1 MSFGQFLGA
10 VGNAAGMGPAASIAG
25 YGLDAFSDYSARQ
38 DDRAMREA
46 LFQKQAE
53 EMAFNRTAYLQQQEE
68 QKALRDRLLV
78 QSANLAESIKQVNEY
93 LGVPYTPSQM
103 EIVNDMQ
110 MLSSAYR
117 DDIFRLAELDK
128 SKKDAALISRLGG
141 ADSQTMQ
148 DAISRQTVEKYA
160 PELRKAD
167 IEARVNA
174 LKFATERMNLDQ
186 ASRNN
191 LIKSYGLPYETQFN
205 MEQKLY
211 NNRMTAPSESG
222 TLNNM
227 ITAADASVARS
238 DESYNQAMTQLTDTI
253 NATFAR
259 KSDEEEKINNS
270 TIVGSATRPSTNL
283 YGQPLYYDNAGNLV
297 GAGA

>member
-1 MSFGQFLGA
+1 MGD
-10 VGNAAGMGPAASIAG
+10 AAAIAG
-25 YGLDAFSDYSARQ
+25 YGLDAFSDYNARQ
-38 DDRAMREA
+38 DDKAMREA
-46 LFQKQAE
+46 LFRQQQE

-68 QKALRDRLLV
+68 QKALRDRLLI

-128 SKKDAALISRLGG
+128 SKKDAALMSRLGG

-227 ITAADASVARS
+227 ITAADNSLKAS
-238 DESYNQAMTQLTDTI
+238 DDSYADSLNKLGTQI
-253 NATFAR
+253 ATTFGR
-259 KSDEEEKINNS
+259 KSDEEEKANS
-270 TIVGSATRPSTNL
+270 TIVGSGTRPTQTP
-283 YGQPLYYDNAGNLV
+283 YGQKIEYLPDGTAITSI
-297 GAGA
+297 

>member
-1 MSFGQFLGA
+1 
-10 VGNAAGMGPAASIAG
+10 
-25 YGLDAFSDYSARQ
+25 
-38 DDRAMREA
+38 
-46 LFQKQAE
+46 
-53 EMAFNRTAYLQQQEE
+53 
-68 QKALRDRLLV
+68 
-78 QSANLAESIKQVNEY
+78 
-93 LGVPYTPSQM
+93 
-103 EIVNDMQ
+103 MQ

-128 SKKDAALISRLGG
+128 SKKDAALMARLGG

-227 ITAADASVARS
+227 ITAADNSLKAS
-238 DESYNQAMTQLTDTI
+238 DDSYADSLNKLGTQI
-253 NATFAR
+253 ATTFGR
-259 KSDEEEKINNS
+259 KSDEEEKTNS
-270 TIVGSATRPSTNL
+270 TIVGSGNNRPSTDYLGN
-283 YGQPLYYDNAGNLV
+283 PIYYAPDGTV
-297 GAGA
+297 IRST

>member
-1 MSFGQFLGA
+1 MGD
-10 VGNAAGMGPAASIAG
+10 AAAIAG
-25 YGLDAFSDYSARQ
+25 YGLDAFSDYNARQ
-38 DDRAMREA
+38 DDKAMREA
-46 LFQKQAE
+46 LFRQQQE
-53 EMAFNRTAYLQQQEE
+53 EMAFNRTAYLAQQEE
-68 QKALRDRLLV
+68 QKALRDRLLI

-128 SKKDAALISRLGG
+128 SKKDAALMARLGG

-227 ITAADASVARS
+227 ITAADNSLKAS
-238 DESYNQAMTQLTDTI
+238 DDSYADSLNKLGTQI
-253 NATFAR
+253 ATTFGR
-259 KSDEEEKINNS
+259 KSDEEEKANS
-270 TIVGSATRPSTNL
+270 TIVGSGTRPSTNL
-283 YGQPLYYDNAGNLV
+283 YGQPLYYDDAGNLI

>member
-1 MSFGQFLGA
+1 MSFGQFIGTI
-10 VGNAAGMGPAASIAG
+10 GKAAGMGDAAAIAG
-25 YGLDAFSDYSARQ
+25 YGLDAFSDYNARQ
-38 DDRAMREA
+38 DDKAMREA
-46 LFQKQAE
+46 LFRQQQE
-53 EMAFNRTAYLQQQEE
+53 EMAFNRTAYLAQQEE
-68 QKALRDRLLV
+68 QKALRDRLLI

-128 SKKDAALISRLGG
+128 SKKDAALMSRLGG

-227 ITAADASVARS
+227 ITAADNSLKAS
-238 DESYNQAMTQLTDTI
+238 DDSYADSLNKLGTQI
-253 NATFAR
+253 ATTFGR
-259 KSDEEEKINNS
+259 KSDEEEKANS
-270 TIVGSATRPSTNL
+270 TIVGSGTRPSTNL
-283 YGQPLYYDNAGNLV
+283 YGQPLYYDDAGNLI